1 MVSTASIKKRSK
13 IQNDMVATFES
24 STGKSVLY
32 HLIKTQGVLKAAYQK
47 GNTCCDTAHQ
57 DGRRSVVLDILH
69 FMNVDPNYFDR
80 IIQDIERETYN
91 G

>member
-1 MVSTASIKKRSK
+1 MVSTVAIKKRSK
-13 IQNDMVATFES
+13 VQNDMVATFENP
-24 STGKSVLY
+24 TGKRVLY

-57 DGRRSVVLDILH
+57 DGRRAVVLDILH
-69 FMNVDPNYFDR
+69 FMNVDPNYFDK
-80 IIQDIERETYN
+80 IVQELEQEKYD